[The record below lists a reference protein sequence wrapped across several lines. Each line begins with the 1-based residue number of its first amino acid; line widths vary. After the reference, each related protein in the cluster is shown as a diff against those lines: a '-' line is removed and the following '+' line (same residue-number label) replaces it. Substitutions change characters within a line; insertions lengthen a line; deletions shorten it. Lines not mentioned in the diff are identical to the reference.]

1 MRRRLEYEKPPSHKQ
16 KIRTCG
22 AKKRSTI
29 GAGNEKNAAMN
40 VVVIRH
46 PRENLKKC
54 SLRHLHGRPNFE
66 FLTASDGF
74 SFDAS
79 GFTLLEIGA
88 PEMSPADADRPVLLL
103 DSTWHLLPRIRN
115 KVFGNFVSRSLPPSI
130 KTAYPRVS
138 KMHSDPHGLATVEAL
153 YAALKFAGT
162 PDIEILRGY
171 MFAPKFLQLNGWLS
185 DAPDGFFDTPGRF
198 YRFE

>member
-1 MRRRLEYEKPPSHKQ
+1 MRR
-16 KIRTCG
+16 
-22 AKKRSTI
+22 KKRSTI

-66 FLTASDGF
+66 FLAASDGF

-138 KMHSDPHGLATVEAL
+138 KMHSDPHGTRDRRGAL
-153 YAALKFAGT
+153 RRAEIRGNARHRNFARLHVCAEVFAA
-162 PDIEILRGY
+162 
-171 MFAPKFLQLNGWLS
+171 
-185 DAPDGFFDTPGRF
+185 
-198 YRFE
+198 